1 LHLVTRAVAYSWAG
15 IGAVF
20 AGASLTGASAFA
32 GLRNSLV
39 ADGTIAAPVV
49 LFAIIS
55 IVYAAVSIRLAVNR
69 KRREEAI
76 ILAEKPA
83 LARDKAKLKRE
94 RRIRAK
100 EEKIRY
106 QEARQ
111 RKKERNAVRKE
122 NKAARREDQAERKRE
137 HLETKLE
144 DLREKRTTRR

>member
-1 LHLVTRAVAYSWAG
+1 MHLVTRVVAYAWAG

-20 AGASLTGASAFA
+20 AGASLTGASALA

-39 ADGTIAAPVV
+39 ADGTIAAPVF

-55 IVYAAVSIRLAVNR
+55 IAYAAVSIRLAVNR
-69 KRREEAI
+69 KRREEAL
-76 ILAEKPA
+76 ILAEKPG

-100 EEKIRY
+100 EERIRY
-106 QEARQ
+106 QETRQ
-111 RKKERNAVRKE
+111 LKKERNAVRKE
-122 NKAARREDQAERKRE
+122 NNAARREDQAERKRE

>member
-1 LHLVTRAVAYSWAG
+1 MHMLTRVVAYAWAG

-20 AGASLTGASAFA
+20 AGASLTGASALS

-39 ADGTIAAPVV
+39 ADGTFAAPVV
-49 LFAIIS
+49 VFGIIS
-55 IVYAAVSIRLAVNR
+55 IAYAAVAFRLAMNR

-76 ILAEKPA
+76 ILAEKPG

-100 EEKIRY
+100 EERIRY

-111 RKKERNAVRKE
+111 LKKERNAVKKE

-137 HLETKLE
+137 QLETKLE
-144 DLREKRTTRR
+144 DMRERRTARR